1 MTRSGGSSVEIK
13 IMNTL
18 TATPTVNLTLYYR
31 EGSSDKVYQ
40 CAIEPAGDDC
50 FSVTFAYGRRGAT
63 LNTGTKTNSPVSYDD
78 AKRIF
83 DKLVREKMAKGYTP
97 GADGTP
103 YVGGDSGKQ
112 PSGLLPQLLNSIEE
126 ADVPRFIRDAA
137 YCAQEKFDGRRLLIR
152 KHGAAIEGINKK
164 GLVVG
169 LPEPVF
175 QAIHKFPGDCV
186 LDGESVG
193 DVFHVFDL
201 LELSGADLRGQT
213 YHQRLTALM
222 NLLASVQQRT
232 IRYTE
237 TAFTTA
243 QKQRLL
249 QQLKSANREGI
260 VFKRLDAPYTPGRPN
275 SGGPQLKHK
284 FCASLSAVV
293 AKLNAQRSVE
303 IRLLGKDGWVTAGNV
318 TIPPNHEVPRVGWVV
333 EVRYLYAFPESGIVY
348 QPVYLGPRTDVEPTE
363 CIVAQL
369 KFKAANA
376 ENV

>member
-1 MTRSGGSSVEIK
+1 
-13 IMNTL
+13 MNTL
-18 TATPTVNLTLYYR
+18 TTTPTDNLTLYYR

-63 LNTGTKTNSPVSYDD
+63 LNTGTKTNSPVGYDD

-112 PSGLLPQLLNSIEE
+112 PSGLLPQLLNPIAE
-126 ADVPRFIRDAA
+126 ADVQRFIRDAA
-137 YCAQEKFDGRRLLIR
+137 YCAQEKFDGRRLLIQ
-152 KHGAAIEGINKK
+152 KQGAAIGGINKK
-164 GLVVG
+164 GTFVG

-201 LELSGADLRGQT
+201 LELSGVDLRGQT

-232 IRYTE
+232 IRYSE

-284 FCASLSAVV
+284 FCSSLSAVV
-293 AKLNAQRSVE
+293 AKINAQRSVE

-318 TIPPNHEVPRVGWVV
+318 TIPPNYEVPRVGWVV

-348 QPVYLGPRTDVEPTE
+348 QPVYLGPRTDVEATE

-369 KFKAANA
+369 KFKAADA
-376 ENV
+376 EIV

>member
-1 MTRSGGSSVEIK
+1 
-13 IMNTL
+13 MNTL
-18 TATPTVNLTLYYR
+18 TQTQPDNITLYYR

-40 CAIEPAGDDC
+40 CAVEPTGEGQ
-50 FSVTFAYGRRGAT
+50 FVVTFAYGRRGST
-63 LNTGTKTNSPVSYDD
+63 LSTGTRTNSPVSYDD
-78 AKRIF
+78 AKRIY
-83 DKLVREKMAKGYTP
+83 DKIVREKMAKGYTP

-103 YVGGDSGKQ
+103 YVGGNSDKQ
-112 PSGLLPQLLNSIEE
+112 SSGLLPQLLNPIEE

-152 KHGAAIEGINKK
+152 KHAAAIEGINKR

-186 LDGESVG
+186 LDGESIG

-201 LELSGADLRGQT
+201 LELNDADLRDQT

-232 IRYTE
+232 IRYSE
-237 TAFTTA
+237 TAFTTV

-293 AKLNAQRSVE
+293 AKINAQRSVE

-348 QPVYLGPRTDVEPTE
+348 QPVYLGPRTDVEATE

-369 KFKAANA
+369 KFKAADA
-376 ENV
+376 EIV